1 MAHLYDKAE
10 IITLVYITGEYMHT
24 RIYEL
29 YLTSGIHT
37 IVSQGGGAGS
47 DLSGVGCQGIKII

>member
-10 IITLVYITGEYMHT
+10 RITLVYMTGEYMHT

-29 YLTSGIHT
+29 YLTSGIH
-37 IVSQGGGAGS
+37 IMVCQGGGAGS

>member
-1 MAHLYDKAE
+1 MAYLYDKAE
-10 IITLVYITGEYMHT
+10 RIQLVYMTGEYMHT

-37 IVSQGGGAGS
+37 MVSPGGGAGS
-47 DLSGVGCQGIKII
+47 DLLGFGCQGIKII

>member
-10 IITLVYITGEYMHT
+10 RIKLVYMTGEYTHI

-37 IVSQGGGAGS
+37 MVSQGGGAGS
-47 DLSGVGCQGIKII
+47 DLLGFGCQGIKII

>member
-10 IITLVYITGEYMHT
+10 RITLVYMTGEYMHT
-24 RIYEL
+24 RKYEL

-37 IVSQGGGAGS
+37 MVSQGGGAGS
-47 DLSGVGCQGIKII
+47 DLLGFGCQGIKII

>member
-1 MAHLYDKAE
+1 
-10 IITLVYITGEYMHT
+10 MHT

-29 YLTSGIHT
+29 YLASGIHT

-47 DLSGVGCQGIKII
+47 DLLGFGCQGIKII